1 MIAFSGAGVES
12 TLAFSPSFSSHL
24 LPRPSFASFSSPL
37 PPPSSFRRHLVTS
50 TKRLRPRQHTPFAIA
65 SDLSI
70 SDASPPPTVPL
81 PPPAGP
87 DGAPPPSPEAPA
99 EDDGIFETLETAV
112 NTAFDSTL
120 WPLLSSISLVRDPW
134 ERRNGS
140 FILRPPSRPKAV
152 LHFLG
157 GAFVGASPHV
167 AYASL
172 LSRLAKRGFLI
183 VATPFDLSLDYLATT
198 AAIAEK
204 WEAVETG
211 LALDYGPLPIVGVG
225 HSAGCIFH
233 ALTCCLFDDASQKAG
248 LVLISFNNKPIRDA
262 IPAFEKIVTPLAK
275 SAVNGEGALP
285 DVLREALESL
295 PGTIDAAVEGSV
307 LTPKRLKDDVLP
319 LVKDARMVVEQ
330 LGPLLREI
338 AGKPRDNSEDE
349 ADKLPLTEFYP
360 PPADTLS
367 AVRTMYSVEQTLVVK
382 FRSDSIDE
390 SEVILESVMNRGGPV
405 DVSLIEL
412 GGSHITPLVQDPP
425 SLTAAQD
432 DGGFDLG
439 VFGMLLTGLSDAVA
453 ASQTKELYTLE
464 ALIAEWV
471 EAGLEN
477 GTL

>member
-1 MIAFSGAGVES
+1 MFTVSGAGVES
-12 TLAFSPSFSSHL
+12 TLAFSPSFSSNL
-24 LPRPSFASFSSPL
+24 LPRPSFASISSPL
-37 PPPSSFRRHLVTS
+37 ALPPTFRRRPLTS
-50 TKRLRPRQHTPFAIA
+50 TKRLHPRQRTPFALA
-65 SDLSI
+65 SDPSI

-81 PPPAGP
+81 PPPAGS

-99 EDDGIFETLETAV
+99 ADDGLFETLQAAV

-120 WPLLSSISLVRDPW
+120 WPLLSSVSIVRDPW

-152 LHFLG
+152 LHFIG
-157 GAFVGASPHV
+157 GAFVGASPHI

-198 AAIAEK
+198 AAIVEK
-204 WEAVETG
+204 WEAVETDLG
-211 LALDYGPLPIVGVG
+211 LSYGPLPVVGVG

-262 IPAFEKIVTPLAK
+262 IPAFEKIVTPVAK
-275 SAVNGEGALP
+275 RVVNGEGALP

-319 LVKDARMVVEQ
+319 LVKDARMVIEQ
-330 LGPLLREI
+330 FGPLLREL
-338 AGKPRDNSEDE
+338 AGKPRDDAEDK
-349 ADKLPLTEFYP
+349 ADTVPLTEFYP
-360 PPADTLS
+360 PPADIQS
-367 AVRTMYSVEQTLVVK
+367 AVRSMYSVEQTLVVK

-390 SEVILESVMNRGGPV
+390 SEVILENVMNRGGPV

-425 SLTAAQD
+425 SLTAARD
-432 DGGFDLG
+432 DGGIDLG
-439 VFGMLLTGLSDAVA
+439 VFGMLLTGISDAVA